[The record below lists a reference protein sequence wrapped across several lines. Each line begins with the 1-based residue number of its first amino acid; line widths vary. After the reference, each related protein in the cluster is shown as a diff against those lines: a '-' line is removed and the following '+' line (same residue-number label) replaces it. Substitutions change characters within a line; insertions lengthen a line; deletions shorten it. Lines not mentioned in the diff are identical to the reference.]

1 MKTVKQIVEYII
13 LPTLQLTTVLIFL
26 FLLCAKLMYSMGLIS
41 YETPALTISSAILCL
56 LLAFF
61 YSLSNLIFRLK
72 KISLFSR
79 ALLHF
84 FSVLIS
90 TVLVISLTSYELKQE
105 SLVLIV
111 LFVAFYLLIVP
122 AALLI
127 GGKINR
133 QEKEEKEYK
142 SIFDPRDKK

>member
-1 MKTVKQIVEYII
+1 
-13 LPTLQLTTVLIFL
+13 
-26 FLLCAKLMYSMGLIS
+26 MYSMGLIS